1 MSSSGH
7 AGRPSSWVAVAVIFI
22 GFAVAGLALPLGPSW
37 LMFWIGAGIVALG
50 GVLALVVDIMSDV
63 VIAEQPHVAVAE
75 QPRAAVAEQSH

>member
-37 LMFWIGAGIVALG
+37 LLFWIGAGIVALG

-63 VIAEQPHVAVAE
+63 AIVEQPH
-75 QPRAAVAEQSH
+75 AAVAEQSH

>member
-7 AGRPSSWVAVAVIFI
+7 TGRPSSWVAVAVIFI

-37 LMFWIGAGIVALG
+37 LFFWIGAGIVVLG

-63 VIAEQPHVAVAE
+63 VLAERQH
-75 QPRAAVAEQSH
+75 